1 MRRASRALVPVGY
14 RFGVSILVA
23 GAVLGVAAPS
33 SAVHLHSVSADPYR
47 NTTSFHRTE
56 VEPDTFSYGSTIV
69 AAFQAGRFDT
79 GGASNVGWATS
90 SNGGRSWAHGFL
102 PSTTVYAKPAG
113 SYLRVSDP
121 SVAYDAKH
129 QQWLIATVALD
140 APEHVPAVLVS
151 RSPDGRH
158 WGDPIAIVTTTT
170 GNLDK
175 DWINC
180 DNTGSSPFFGNCY
193 AQWDDVAT
201 GDTLHLA
208 YSRDGGQTWNASTA
222 PSTVVLG
229 GQPLVQP
236 TGTVIVPILSGPDI
250 VSFVSNDGGVSFTG
264 PYTVAAAESAGFPS
278 LRSGPLPSAEI
289 DAAGTVYVV
298 WQDCSFEPSC
308 TADDIVMS
316 TSVDGV
322 AWTPSVRIPIDPVGS
337 GVGHFIPG
345 LGVDRTT
352 SGSTAR
358 LALAYYYHSPEST
371 CGELTCGL
379 NVGFVSSLDGG
390 ANWASPIQLAGPMSL
405 LALPLTNQGFLV
417 GDYIS
422 TSFVDGRAFPVF
434 AVTTKKTPCTLGA
447 KSSCNAKMV
456 VPVGGLP
463 VGQ

>member
-113 SYLRVSDP
+113 SCLRVSDP

-158 WGDPIAIVTTTT
+158 WGDFIFIDTTTT

-175 DWINC
+175 DWISC
-180 DNTGSSPFFGNCY
+180 D
-193 AQWDDVAT
+193 
-201 GDTLHLA
+201 
-208 YSRDGGQTWNASTA
+208 
-222 PSTVVLG
+222 
-229 GQPLVQP
+229 
-236 TGTVIVPILSGPDI
+236 
-250 VSFVSNDGGVSFTG
+250 
-264 PYTVAAAESAGFPS
+264 
-278 LRSGPLPSAEI
+278 
-289 DAAGTVYVV
+289 
-298 WQDCSFEPSC
+298 
-308 TADDIVMS
+308 
-316 TSVDGV
+316 
-322 AWTPSVRIPIDPVGS
+322 
-337 GVGHFIPG
+337 
-345 LGVDRTT
+345 
-352 SGSTAR
+352 
-358 LALAYYYHSPEST
+358 
-371 CGELTCGL
+371 
-379 NVGFVSSLDGG
+379 
-390 ANWASPIQLAGPMSL
+390 
-405 LALPLTNQGFLV
+405 
-417 GDYIS
+417 
-422 TSFVDGRAFPVF
+422 
-434 AVTTKKTPCTLGA
+434 
-447 KSSCNAKMV
+447 
-456 VPVGGLP
+456 
-463 VGQ
+463 